1 MTALLAIGRR
11 PLIGLTDDEER
22 RVRVPAD
29 SLDQVTRYVG
39 GEHPSLDH
47 TQAVATAA
55 RLHTTLVA
63 ELPGAR
69 HLALLGEPDRVAAAI
84 RPQLVALASQANPR
98 R

>member
-22 RVRVPAD
+22 RVRVPVAVLSSSED
-29 SLDQVTRYVG
+29 TSF
-39 GEHPSLDH
+39 DH